1 MLEVIKETTLFPTLI
16 ELYARYP
23 YNDIALRHV
32 TSILSYALDP
42 TLAKAMTDKSQP
54 PKRFSRFIDLEPSST
69 SDSDMT
75 ETSSE
80 NTLEEQTR
88 RDALLVYMLFSTQL
102 MSTIIS
108 MCR

>member
-1 MLEVIKETTLFPTLI
+1 MLEVIKETSLFPTLI

-32 TSILSYALDP
+32 TSIISYALDP
-42 TLAKAMTDKSQP
+42 ALAKAMTEKNHQP
-54 PKRFSRFIDLEPSST
+54 KPFSRITDLENS
-69 SDSDMT
+69 
-75 ETSSE
+75 
-80 NTLEEQTR
+80 LQTR

-102 MSTIIS
+102 MGTIIS